1 MNIRVDRDSKTSLI
15 KQIYDEIENRISSEI
30 LAPNEKLDSI
40 RKIAKAVGVSQ
51 MTIVK
56 AFEMLE
62 KDNLIY
68 KTQGKGSF
76 VKESRIIKERKIK
89 TKVVSTEDWKNNIVD
104 YVMRTGYI
112 ERSHFL
118 IEDIACN
125 LGTAGLHERFLPTED
140 IMQMYFKKYKTD
152 DLSKYP
158 PVRGDIELIKK
169 VSEYLLDKTIDM
181 HDNDTIITT
190 GSQLA
195 INLIAQTFLTH
206 GDVVVV
212 ESPTF
217 PGAIDAFKS
226 RGAQL
231 IEVPMTHDGID
242 TDELLLVCEKYPVK
256 LLYVMPTFQ
265 NPTGVSSSLEK
276 SMEMLEL
283 AQEHNFLIVE
293 DDCWS
298 DLYFEKPERPLKGV
312 DENRR
317 VIYIAGFSKT
327 LGPSYRLSAIVC
339 DRVFSEKLVAMK
351 SILDSGA
358 PLINQKMISS
368 YLGTLEHKRMLVSV
382 RHELKL
388 LLGRVVKKIK
398 ETAPSYVSY
407 EVPKGGL
414 VLWMNLPYNF
424 DSKLLYYKL
433 LSEHK
438 ISLLLGEN
446 CYSSLNGSNQLRIS
460 YAYSEESKVMSGIS
474 ILMSTI
480 KEIHEGKSKSRYM
493 PKI

>member
-1 MNIRVDRDSKTSLI
+1 MNIRLDRNSKTSLI

-30 LAPNEKLDSI
+30 LTPNEKLDSI
-40 RKIAKAVGVSQ
+40 RLISKSIGVSQ
-51 MTIVK
+51 MTVVK
-56 AFEMLE
+56 AFEMLK

-68 KTQGKGSF
+68 KIQGKGSF
-76 VKESRIIKERKIK
+76 VKENRTKNDRKIK
-89 TKVVSTEDWKNNIVD
+89 AKVLDSEDWKNRIVD
-104 YVMRTGYI
+104 YVVRTGYI

-118 IEDIACN
+118 IEDIWCN
-125 LGTAGLHERFLPTED
+125 LGTAGLHNRFLQTDE
-140 IMQMYFKKYKTD
+140 IMEMYLKNYKAE

-158 PVRGDIELIKK
+158 PVRGDKKLIGNIK
-169 VSEYLLDKTIDM
+169 EYLIDKTIDM
-181 HDNDTIITT
+181 HDNDIIITT
-190 GSQLA
+190 GSQIA

-226 RGAQL
+226 RGAR
-231 IEVPMTHDGID
+231 IVEVAMTSDGID

-256 LLYVMPTFQ
+256 ILYLMPTFQ
-265 NPTGVSSSLEK
+265 NPTGISSSLEK
-276 SMEMLEL
+276 NMEMLDL
-283 AQEHNFLIVE
+283 AHEHNFLIVE

-298 DLYFEKPERPLKGV
+298 DLYFEKAERPLKGV
-312 DENRR
+312 DEKRR

-339 DRVFSEKLVAMK
+339 DRIFSEKLVAMK
-351 SILDSGA
+351 SILDSGT

-368 YLGTLEHKRMLVSV
+368 YIGTLEHKRMLVNV

-388 LLGRVVKKIK
+388 LLGRVVKKII
-398 ETAPSYVSY
+398 ETSPSYISF

-446 CYSSLNGSNQLRIS
+446 CYSSL
-460 YAYSEESKVMSGIS
+460 
-474 ILMSTI
+474 
-480 KEIHEGKSKSRYM
+480 
-493 PKI
+493 